1 MKDPVPLVPVERLLG
16 PQVDVDSQQF
26 LEILNEAG
34 VVPEASPGLPIDE
47 KVLVARL
54 MGFSTS
60 YRAEDTHIPR
70 AVATDKAYDLLRF
83 SVRKLSRVTTVLF
96 RFSDNGVRGEGF

>member
-34 VVPEASPGLPIDE
+34 VILEASPGLPIDE

-60 YRAEDTHIPR
+60 YPSRR
-70 AVATDKAYDLLRF
+70 YAYSAR
-83 SVRKLSRVTTVLF
+83 RG
-96 RFSDNGVRGEGF
+96 NGQGV